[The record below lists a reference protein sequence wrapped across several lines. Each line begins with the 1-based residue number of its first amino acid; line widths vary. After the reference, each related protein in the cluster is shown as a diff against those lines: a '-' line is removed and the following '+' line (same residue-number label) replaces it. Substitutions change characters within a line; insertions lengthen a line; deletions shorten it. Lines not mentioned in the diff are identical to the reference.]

1 MAFSKEGPKWQK
13 RGQKR
18 TNFDPFSEK
27 VLQRDQKTKK
37 DQLVITGFYR
47 WKNKFSSILNDGL
60 LFEKMRDNLFYQR
73 KNQKA
78 LSVLVLLAERSCGNN
93 FPDDEGFYGRDKKHP
108 QYFLK
113 MVVPE
118 SSFFW

>member
-27 VLQRDQKTKK
+27 VLQRDQKTKR

-78 LSVLVLLAERSCGNN
+78 
-93 FPDDEGFYGRDKKHP
+93 
-108 QYFLK
+108 
-113 MVVPE
+113 
-118 SSFFW
+118 

>member
-27 VLQRDQKTKK
+27 VLQRDQKTKR

-60 LFEKMRDNLFYQR
+60 LFEKMRDNLIHQR

-93 FPDDEGFYGRDKKHP
+93 FPFPTMKDSMGGIKNIHST
-108 QYFLK
+108 L
-113 MVVPE
+113 VVPE
-118 SSFFW
+118 SSFF